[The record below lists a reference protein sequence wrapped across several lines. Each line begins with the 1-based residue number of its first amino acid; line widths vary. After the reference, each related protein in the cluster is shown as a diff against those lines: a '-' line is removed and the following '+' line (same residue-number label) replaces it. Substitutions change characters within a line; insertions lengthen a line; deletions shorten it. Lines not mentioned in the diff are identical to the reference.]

1 MGLELAKAWVTIR
14 GDDSKLS
21 GDLGKTKKNVL
32 GSLSSLAG
40 SAGALLAA
48 AGVAVGVGAMVGL
61 GKESIGLA
69 MQQIQNEQRLAAVI
83 RATGGAAGFTAEQ
96 LKAQASALQASTTV
110 GDEAIM
116 ETQAVL
122 LTFKNISGETFTKT
136 TELALD
142 MAAVLGT
149 DAKSGAIQ
157 LGKAM
162 NDPVKGVTALSRAGI
177 QFTDQQKQQIKALVE
192 SGQLHKAQTL
202 VLGELKGQLGGVAS
216 ALAQTGAGQYTQL
229 QNILGD
235 VKEELG
241 IQLLPVA
248 IAFTKAMLD
257 VMPAISGVMIA
268 ISKPII
274 AVIEGFR
281 MLWGMAVKFAAPL
294 NLTPSTWLP
303 GLDSSKA
310 MMGDV
315 SALMKGFV
323 ASTAP
328 AYMKSVAQIKAE
340 HNSWADAT
348 EKVKK
353 KMEDWRAKMDSMLE
367 GLESR
372 LTPPKS
378 PMEEYLTDLEEINK
392 LHEANL
398 ITLQK
403 RNTLLGL
410 AEDKLTK
417 PAMEEARKKA
427 EDAQKQK
434 ADERKSAA
442 KSLFDAT
449 RTPLENFTSRMAE
462 NVSLLKG
469 GDISKETFLRDLFMQ
484 KQELEQKRKELTGGF
499 GTGGGFADLGRQIQ
513 DKLIKGDMA
522 ARQLEELTKH
532 SRFLEGIER
541 GFKEGLVARVT
552 Q

>member
-1 MGLELAKAWVTIR
+1 
-14 GDDSKLS
+14 
-21 GDLGKTKKNVL
+21 
-32 GSLSSLAG
+32 
-40 SAGALLAA
+40 
-48 AGVAVGVGAMVGL
+48 
-61 GKESIGLA
+61 
-69 MQQIQNEQRLAAVI
+69 
-83 RATGGAAGFTAEQ
+83 
-96 LKAQASALQASTTV
+96 
-110 GDEAIM
+110 
-116 ETQAVL
+116 
-122 LTFKNISGETFTKT
+122 
-136 TELALD
+136 
-142 MAAVLGT
+142 
-149 DAKSGAIQ
+149 
-157 LGKAM
+157 
-162 NDPVKGVTALSRAGI
+162 
-177 QFTDQQKQQIKALVE
+177 
-192 SGQLHKAQTL
+192 
-202 VLGELKGQLGGVAS
+202 
-216 ALAQTGAGQYTQL
+216 
-229 QNILGD
+229 
-235 VKEELG
+235 
-241 IQLLPVA
+241 
-248 IAFTKAMLD
+248 
-257 VMPAISGVMIA
+257 MIA